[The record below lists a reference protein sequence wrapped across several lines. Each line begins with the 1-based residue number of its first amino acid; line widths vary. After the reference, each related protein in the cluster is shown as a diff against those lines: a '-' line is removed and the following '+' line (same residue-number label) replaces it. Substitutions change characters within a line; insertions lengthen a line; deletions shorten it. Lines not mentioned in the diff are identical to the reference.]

1 MSLRQ
6 IPNLVT
12 LSRLF
17 LAVGAFVFLGKM
29 IFKETLGPVE
39 AQAAFLGFWCYL
51 VAVLTDTLDG
61 FLARRFGW
69 VTRVGRIADPV
80 VDKVLTL
87 GALVYL
93 ACTPALSI
101 PGDLGPLMPPWAV
114 VVILAREFL
123 VTAIRGLVESSGH
136 PFPAD
141 GYGKVKMVL
150 QSIYVLIVIGV
161 AGEIPSFVGMD
172 FLCTLRHP
180 VAIQAMFWLVVGLT
194 LASGL
199 VYLFKATRILA
210 GSRDE

>member
-29 IFKETLGPVE
+29 IFKETLGPAE
-39 AQAAFLGFWCYL
+39 TQAAFLGFWCYL

-93 ACTPALSI
+93 ACTPALAL
-101 PGDLGPLMPPWAV
+101 PGDLAPLMPPWAV

-123 VTAIRGLVESSGH
+123 VTAIRGLVESAGH

-150 QSIYVLIVIGV
+150 QSVYVLVILGV
-161 AGEIPSFVGMD
+161 AGGIPSFVGMD
-172 FLCTLRHP
+172 FLQTLRHP
-180 VAIQAMFWLVVGLT
+180 VGIQAMFWLVVGLT

>member
-17 LAVGAFVFLGKM
+17 LAVAAFVFFGELT
-29 IFKETLGPVE
+29 FKESLGAPE
-39 AQAAFLGFWCYL
+39 TKAAFYGFWCYL
-51 VAVLTDTLDG
+51 AAVLTDTLDG

-93 ACTPALSI
+93 ACTPALAW
-101 PGDLGPLMPPWAV
+101 PGDIGPLMPPWAV

-150 QSIYVLIVIGV
+150 QSVYVLVLVGV
-161 AGEIPSFVGMD
+161 AGGIPSFLGLE
-172 FLCTLRHP
+172 FLELLRHP
-180 VAIQAMFWLVVGLT
+180 LSVQVLFWSVVSLT
-194 LASGL
+194 AASGV
-199 VYLFKATRILA
+199 VYLLKAARLLSGA
-210 GSRDE
+210 SPR